1 MNPIVEQ
8 LLQRPQPEQRS
19 PEWYSMRNQ
28 MVTASDWGAVLGE
41 NPYSTY
47 NKVLSAKARPDEK
60 KFMGNAAT
68 AWGQKYEPIMNLIY
82 ERRGGVRVLEF
93 GLLQHPVHSFLGASP
108 DGITEGGVMV
118 EIKCPSSREI
128 TGIPPRY
135 YWCQVQGQLEV
146 CNLEVCDF
154 IEGKF
159 VEWQAGDE
167 MNEDTRQKIANKPA
181 DCRERG
187 MFLMYLHKKTKE
199 EKKFTSPVFDEDD
212 QAGMDNWVEERTRE
226 LGPNYI
232 LMDREYWQL
241 TLFSKARIER
251 DREWFTAALPKLDSF
266 WKAVLKMRDDIA
278 KGIAPEPVKRKK
290 AAANSMKITS
300 NVFNFAKME
309 NADGNVDEDGF
320 VHASHN
326 VFHFDADEPMPQQNA
341 EPIFVTHTPPVPS
354 VPVIPSEPMAVATA
368 APAAPEE
375 VKQKKRPKQTQ
386 AQGQTSSPTGA
397 KNKKQSRIS
406 FNTPLTTYP
415 FF

>member
-1 MNPIVEQ
+1 METKETLNPIVEQ

-19 PEWYSMRNQ
+19 PQWYATRNQ

-47 NKVLSAKARPDEK
+47 NKVLAAKARPDEK

-68 AWGQKYEPIMNLIY
+68 AWGQKYEPIMNMIY
-82 ERRGGVRVLEF
+82 ERRNNVRVLEF

-135 YWCQVQGQLEV
+135 YWCQVQGQIEV

-167 MNEDTRQKIANKPA
+167 MDEGTLEKVANKSA

-199 EKKFTSPVFDEDD
+199 EKKYTSPVFDEAD
-212 QAGMDNWVEERTRE
+212 QQGMDDWVDTRTRE
-226 LGPNYI
+226 LGPDYI

-251 DREWFTAALPKLDSF
+251 DRNWFAAALPRLDSF
-266 WKAVLKMRDDIA
+266 WKAVLKMREDIA
-278 KGIAPEPVKRKK
+278 NGLAPETTPKKKRTPN
-290 AAANSMKITS
+290 AKITNS
-300 NVFNFAKME
+300 KFGFA
-309 NADGNVDEDGF
+309 NIPNDEDDV

-326 VFHFDADEPMPQQNA
+326 VFHFDNPEQEPQQSQLHMQSSQNIQQIISPL
-341 EPIFVTHTPPVPS
+341 EE
-354 VPVIPSEPMAVATA
+354 IPKQENQQD
-368 APAAPEE
+368 EIK
-375 VKQKKRPKQTQ
+375 VKEKKRTKKNQDPP
-386 AQGQTSSPTGA
+386 SPSNIANTNP
-397 KNKKQSRIS
+397 KNKKQSRTS
-406 FNTPLTTYP
+406 FNTPLTSYP